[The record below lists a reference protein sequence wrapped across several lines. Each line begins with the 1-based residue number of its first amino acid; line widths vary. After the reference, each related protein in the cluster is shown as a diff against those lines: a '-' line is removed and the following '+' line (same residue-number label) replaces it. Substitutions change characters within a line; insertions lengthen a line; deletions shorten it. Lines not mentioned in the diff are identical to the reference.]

1 MIDAVGS
8 VLPPALR
15 PKLTAPPETPPAQF
29 QVTSKVSQIDVA
41 SQRAA
46 SILSR
51 ISSPQE
57 EEKPPPASGDD
68 YPEFEVSR
76 GKAVNVTT

>member
-29 QVTSKVSQIDVA
+29 QVISKVSQIDVA

-57 EEKPPPASGDD
+57 E
-68 YPEFEVSR
+68 
-76 GKAVNVTT
+76 

>member
-1 MIDAVGS
+1 MFDTVGS

-29 QVTSKVSQIDVA
+29 QVISKLSQIDVA

-51 ISSPQE
+51 ISSPKE
-57 EEKPPPASGDD
+57 KEKPSTVTEDD
-68 YPEFEVSR
+68 YPEVEVSR
-76 GKAVNVTT
+76 GKAVNVTG